1 MALLCTLCKY
11 GLIGMSVAEL
21 AGGCLSEGWT
31 FLELGGWL
39 VLAQS
44 LGDIQ
49 VIYLFIPY
57 SPL

>member
-1 MALLCTLCKY
+1 
-11 GLIGMSVAEL
+11 MSVAEL